1 MLTDYQ
7 EIVGFLRVHKLAS
20 INTQVYFIFSA
31 SYCRMQQLA
40 SHLSCILPLEVMGD
54 QFLIDK
60 YFQIYTAHSRLR
72 WYGLHS
78 NFDTVLYLCVLKISS
93 VNDPFFMQIPSV
105 PDANV
110 HTMKVVRRKK
120 LILERLLFAPVDAVS
135 GDSGSGSAA
144 SLLCGQP
151 ANAPSKYDF

>member
-1 MLTDYQ
+1 
-7 EIVGFLRVHKLAS
+7 
-20 INTQVYFIFSA
+20 
-31 SYCRMQQLA
+31 
-40 SHLSCILPLEVMGD
+40 
-54 QFLIDK
+54 
-60 YFQIYTAHSRLR
+60 
-72 WYGLHS
+72 
-78 NFDTVLYLCVLKISS
+78 
-93 VNDPFFMQIPSV
+93 MQIPSV

-151 ANAPSKYDF
+151 ANAPSKYDFWVSLKDSLFPLEQTHKLGGCELIYNVTDTKVQLKAASKTRISASLFIHFSKLRFFKWSLEY